1 MPPVDE
7 TVKINIEEAE
17 RVTRMAK
24 VLILGGGFGGVV
36 AAERLAQQLS
46 DEHQITLISRNKNF
60 VFYPALVRLAFGK
73 CETTDV
79 SFDLRQA
86 MLHRRV
92 NFIEAEVAHIDPLD
106 KKITIAH
113 GEVEGTIP
121 YDFLVFALG
130 RRLATERITGFF
142 EHAHH
147 LLNVDKAIKFGKAIS
162 NFHEGHAVI
171 GQCEGARLPVPVYE
185 TAFALARRL
194 EERGE
199 RKQVRIT
206 IVHPDGAGSN
216 LGEQAGVA
224 LNQALAAHQIEILQ
238 NFPIQR
244 VTANSVL
251 TSDGDAINFDLLML
265 VPPFRGSSAAT
276 YMKST
281 DRDGYIA
288 VDWTMRVMGQD
299 RIYAVG
305 DCVNF
310 EGPKMGHMAVRQ
322 GEVAAA
328 NLAAELEGGE
338 PVSHYAHEM
347 RLVIDDS
354 GDDSIYLHRDLWSD
368 EPGSLRQGRFWSW
381 AKRVQQRYWER
392 SHS

>member
-1 MPPVDE
+1 MLRIE
-7 TVKINIEEAE
+7 RAVKMA
-17 RVTRMAK
+17 RV
-24 VLILGGGFGGVV
+24 VILGGGFGGVV
-36 AAERLAQQLS
+36 AAERLAQLLG
-46 DEHQITLISRNKNF
+46 DEHFITLVSRSRNF

-73 CETTDV
+73 CEMQDV
-79 SFDLRQA
+79 SFDLRHA

-92 NFIEAEVAHIDPLD
+92 DFIEAEVAHIDPFD
-106 KKITIAH
+106 KKVIIAH
-113 GEVEGTIP
+113 GEIEGKLP

-130 RRLATERITGFF
+130 RRLATERISGFF

-162 NFHEGHAVI
+162 NFHEGRAVI

-199 RKQVRIT
+199 RERVRIT
-206 IVHPDGAGSN
+206 LVHPDGPDST
-216 LGEQAGVA
+216 LGERASVA
-224 LNQALAAHQIEILQ
+224 LNKALAAHEIESLF
-238 NFPIQR
+238 NFPLRR
-244 VTANSVL
+244 VTANSAL
-251 TSDGDAINFDLLML
+251 TSDGEALKFDLLML

-276 YMKST
+276 YMGAT
-281 DRDGYIA
+281 DNEGYIK
-288 VDWTMRVMGQD
+288 VDWTMRVIGHE

-310 EGPKMGHMAVRQ
+310 EGPKLGHMAVRQ

-328 NLAAELEGGE
+328 NLAAELAGGE
-338 PVSHYAHEM
+338 PVSHYTHEM
-347 RLVIDDS
+347 RLVIDDA
-354 GDDSIYLHRDLWSD
+354 GRDSLYLHKDLWSD
-368 EPGSLRQGRFWSW
+368 EPATVRQGRFWSW
-381 AKRVQQRYWER
+381 AKRVQQRYWDR